1 VAYSH
6 DGTQLAKGLST
17 GDAKVFDS
25 MSDHHL
31 FTLRGPAT
39 TSEVPSPATS
49 LAYSRDDGKFAVGY
63 QSGVLKLW
71 KGL

>member
-1 VAYSH
+1 MFSIYSGASVCSVAYSC

-17 GDAKVFDS
+17 GAVKVFDS

-39 TSEVPSPATS
+39 TSEVS
-49 LAYSRDDGKFAVGY
+49 LRCISNNKYT
-63 QSGVLKLW
+63 
-71 KGL
+71 